1 MSLRSS
7 FLRLAV
13 LAAIVLTAVC
23 TVTILP
29 VSASVFNGGG
39 LLTGVGNAS
48 TINGVSTQSPR
59 QFILNLLLVVLSY
72 VNLIGVVVVVVAGLY
87 LIFSNGNEEQ
97 KDKAKK
103 IMLYLIIGLLL
114 LLFARLIVVFFTQ
127 TINDNL

>member
-7 FLRLAV
+7 FLHSAV
-13 LAAIVLTAVC
+13 LAAIVLAVVC
-23 TVTILP
+23 ASTILP

-39 LLTGVGNAS
+39 LVTGGNNAS
-48 TINGVSTQSPR
+48 TISGVSTNSPR

-72 VNLIGVVVVVVAGLY
+72 VNLIGVIVVVIAGLY
-87 LIFSNGNEEQ
+87 LIFSNGNDEQ

-127 TINDNL
+127 TISDSI